1 MRVVLDTNVLISAL
15 IWPKGIP
22 AQVLALARQG
32 RVHSVTSPA
41 LLEELRRVLQE
52 KFGFSEEALE
62 AAAEIVSSHLEIFI
76 PRHVLN
82 VIHAD
87 PDDNRVLE
95 CAVEGKADAIITG
108 DHHLLA
114 LGTFQNIPILTP
126 REILDQLV

>member
-15 IWPKGIP
+15 VWPKGIP

-32 RVHSVTSPA
+32 RLHSVISPS

-52 KFGFSEEALE
+52 KFGFSEDALE
-62 AAAEIVSSHLEIFI
+62 TASEIVSAHSEIVI

-95 CAVEGKADAIITG
+95 CAVEGKADAIVTG
-108 DHHLLA
+108 DHHLLV
-114 LGTFQNIPILTP
+114 LRTFQAIPIRTP
-126 REILDQLV
+126 REILSQLI